1 MFKSVS
7 LIGSISAI
15 SLKKAESDPAA
26 EQQAVSNLGSFKKSS
41 LESEYAASLNSATAM
56 NFKNLGA

>member
-26 EQQAVSNLGSFKKSS
+26 EQQAVYNLGSHLKST
-41 LESEYAASLNSATAM
+41 LASEYAASLNSATAM